1 MRNQHEKSQEIQSLL
16 EEADVLKRN
25 VSQLEIDLQ
34 QMKEAA
40 LNAIVDKDFTITELT
55 DKLEEYQNSQS
66 LNNLKAAIA
75 ELQDKNNEL
84 Q

>member
-1 MRNQHEKSQEIQSLL
+1 ML

-55 DKLEEYQNSQS
+55 DKLEEYQN
-66 LNNLKAAIA
+66 L
-75 ELQDKNNEL
+75 
-84 Q
+84 